1 MAEQNVVVPMNATLA
16 AAAEVQRRDIE
27 VMHEKVSGIF
37 ATIVSPPAR
46 SRRST
51 AYIYMYSFTT
61 TSHAADRDFVCG
73 RARPR
78 YIIE

>member
-37 ATIVSPPAR
+37 ATIVASSTLAKKHSVQFYDNITRGR
-46 SRRST
+46 S
-51 AYIYMYSFTT
+51 
-61 TSHAADRDFVCG
+61 
-73 RARPR
+73 
-78 YIIE
+78 

>member
-1 MAEQNVVVPMNATLA
+1 MAVQNVVVPMNATLA

-51 AYIYMYSFTT
+51 AYMYSFMT